1 MMHLIAE
8 IAVAQMQQSEEY
20 HGRPDIPLRSPESEL
35 VVIYNRVPKTG
46 STSFV
51 GVAYDL
57 CRTNGFHVLHVNV
70 SANMHVLTL
79 PNQVRLVHIHKQ
91 ITALTINYYSKI
103 HTI

>member
-1 MMHLIAE
+1 M
-8 IAVAQMQQSEEY
+8 AVAQMQLSEGQ
-20 HGRPDIPLRSPESEL
+20 HGRSADVTPRSPEKEL

-57 CRTNGFHVLHVNV
+57 CRTNEFHVLHVNV

-79 PNQVRLVHIHKQ
+79 PNQ
-91 ITALTINYYSKI
+91 AS
-103 HTI
+103 